1 MYKRTKNINLILA
14 AVMGFSLC
22 SGTVYAAEEENSA
35 LSEADASVSSWD
47 GTKAWEEAFGSDAS
61 AFLEKVDEQYAYDL
75 TYKLSTDPAYLT
87 NEMGFRTSGSDAEHA
102 AADFL
107 AEEMES
113 IGLTDVEKVP
123 VSVDKW
129 QFNGASLTID
139 GTDISMMPV
148 SYMVNGTSA
157 DGITAEIVDCG
168 TGFAADYEGKDVE
181 GKIALVGVDQYNI
194 AWIDQY
200 LYEAKEQG
208 AAALVTYD
216 VDGYA
221 AYSDDMINIQD
232 VCCEDVMPTVAISA
246 NQYRTI
252 SEALAQGNTTATL
265 TVDSV
270 MEPGTSYNVIGKI
283 EGRSSEQQILFA
295 GHYDMYF
302 NGFQDDCSSMG
313 VIFAVAKAMKGSGY
327 VPENDIV
334 FVAHGAEEWGATG
347 TEFDWTRGAW
357 EMINN
362 VYPEWGKNTLALF
375 NFELAAFYEGAD
387 QFAISCVPEFAP
399 LVKTLAE
406 NSDLLQGAVDPIFA
420 NGINP
425 ESVDTTTMEDGVSYR
440 ASGVPYLINVTGTC
454 AGDEDTDT
462 VSWTQQHYHTQSDDA
477 STYSPEVMT
486 SNIKLFGLLAQ
497 YVDQIPALELDFTAA
512 CDDLAESLDQD
523 TAVQA
528 GADTESYEKS
538 LADFRAAADTWN
550 AQTAKI
556 NADYFEALNSGA
568 EESALEELHQTARE
582 HNARTLEAF
591 QAVQDNFISIEF
603 SSDIVVRHVGYQD
616 NVELLNGILAALEN
630 GELTTE
636 DGTGALDLAGQ
647 LNAATEYGYC
657 IFSQNAAKSVQ
668 NHVDAAVE
676 GQKYWGNNKGF
687 ILTDTGAATASLVQQ
702 QESGDTDFTD
712 EIAAYNAALDQQL
725 LLLKDA
731 INNEAAA
738 MQGVVKLLEA

>member
-14 AVMGFSLC
+14 AVMGISLC
-22 SGTVYAAEEENSA
+22 SGTVYAADSENAA
-35 LSEADASVSSWD
+35 LSEIAASNVSFDSV
-47 GTKAWEEAFGSDAS
+47 KAWEQTAGSAAS
-61 AFLEKVDEQYAYDL
+61 AFLDKVDEQYAYDL

-113 IGLTDVEKVP
+113 LGLSDVEKVP

-129 QFNGASLTID
+129 QFNSASLTID

-148 SYMVNGTSA
+148 SYMVNGT
-157 DGITAEIVDCG
+157 DTNGITAEIVDCG
-168 TGFAADYEGKDVE
+168 TGFAADYEGKDVK
-181 GKIALVGVDQYNI
+181 GKIALVGVDQYNT

-200 LYEAKEQG
+200 IYEAQEQG

-270 MEPGTSYNVIGKI
+270 MEPGTSYNVVGRIK
-283 EGRSSEQQILFA
+283 GRSSDQQILFA

-313 VIFAVAKAMKGSGY
+313 VIFAVAKAMIDSGY

-334 FVAHGAEEWGATG
+334 FIAHGAEEWGATG

-362 VYPEWGKNTLALF
+362 VYPEWGKKTLALF

-406 NSDLLQGAVDPIFA
+406 NSELLQGTVDPIFS

-440 ASGVPYLINVTGTC
+440 ASGVPYFINVTGTC
-454 AGDEDTDT
+454 AGDEDSDT
-462 VSWTQQHYHTQSDDA
+462 ISWTQQHYHTQSDDA

-512 CDDLAESLDQD
+512 CDDLAETLDPD
-523 TAVQA
+523 TAAQS

-538 LADFRAAADTWN
+538 LTELRAAAESWN

-556 NADYFEALNSGA
+556 NADYFAALTAGE
-568 EESALEELHQTARE
+568 EESILDELCQTARE
-582 HNARTLEAF
+582 HNTRTLEAF

-603 SSDIVVRHVGYQD
+603 SSDIVTRHVGYQN
-616 NVELLNGILAALEN
+616 NVELLNGILAVLEI
-630 GELTTE
+630 GQPIAT
-636 DGTGALDLAGQ
+636 DGTSILDLASQ
-647 LNAATEYGYC
+647 LNAFTEYGYC
-657 IFSQNAAKSVQ
+657 IFSPAAVKNVQ
-668 NHVDAAVE
+668 NHVNAAVE

-687 ILTDTGAATASLVQQ
+687 ILTDTGAATASLVQKL
-702 QESGDTDFTD
+702 ESGDTDFTD
-712 EIAAYNAALDQQL
+712 EIAAYNAALEQQL
-725 LLLKDA
+725 PLLKDA

-738 MQGVVKLLEA
+738 MQGVVKLLEE

>member
-1 MYKRTKNINLILA
+1 
-14 AVMGFSLC
+14 
-22 SGTVYAAEEENSA
+22 
-35 LSEADASVSSWD
+35 
-47 GTKAWEEAFGSDAS
+47 
-61 AFLEKVDEQYAYDL
+61 
-75 TYKLSTDPAYLT
+75 
-87 NEMGFRTSGSDAEHA
+87 MGFRTSGSDAEHA

-107 AEEMES
+107 AEEMKA

-129 QFNGASLTID
+129 QFNSASLTID

-148 SYMVNGTSA
+148 SYMLNGTDA

-168 TGFAADYEGKDVE
+168 MGFASDYEGKDVKD
-181 GKIALVGVDQYNI
+181 KIALVGVDQYNI

-221 AYSDDMINIQD
+221 SYSDDMVNIQD
-232 VCCEDVMPTVAISA
+232 VCCEDLMPTVAISA

-252 SEALAQGNTTATL
+252 SEALANGNTNATL
-265 TVDSV
+265 TIDSV
-270 MEPGTSYNVIGKI
+270 MEPGTSYNVVGRIK
-283 EGRSSEQQILFA
+283 GRSSEQQILFV

-313 VIFAVAKAMKGSGY
+313 VIFAIAKAMKDSGY

-362 VYPEWGKNTLALF
+362 VYPEWGSKTLALF

-387 QFAISCVPEFAP
+387 QFSISCVPEFAP

-406 NSDLLQGAVDPIFA
+406 KSGLLQSAVDPIFS

-425 ESVDTTTMEDGVSYR
+425 ESIDTTTMEDGVSYR
-440 ASGVPYLINVTGTC
+440 ASGVPYFINVTGTC
-454 AGDEDTDT
+454 AGDADNDTI
-462 VSWTQQHYHTQSDDA
+462 SWTQQHYHTQSDDA

-486 SNIKLFGLLAQ
+486 SNIQLFGLLAQ
-497 YVDQIPALELDFTAA
+497 YVDQLLALELDFTAA
-512 CDDLAESLDQD
+512 CDDLAENLNLD

-528 GADTESYEKS
+528 GADTESYEEALSS
-538 LADFRAAADTWN
+538 LRTAVENWN
-550 AQTAKI
+550 AQTEKI
-556 NADYFEALNSGA
+556 NVDYFAALDSGA
-568 EESALEELHQTARE
+568 TEDVLDELRQTARE
-582 HNARTLEAF
+582 HNTKTLEAF

-603 SSDIVVRHVGYQD
+603 SSDIVTRHVGYQD
-616 NVELLNGILAALEN
+616 NIELLNGILAALEN
-630 GELTTE
+630 GELTNE
-636 DGTGALDLAGQ
+636 SSTGALDLAAQ
-647 LNAATEYGYC
+647 LNAFTEYGYF
-657 IFSQNAAKSVQ
+657 IFSQDAAKSVQ

-687 ILTDTGAATASLVQQ
+687 IITDTGAATASLVQKS
-702 QESGDTDFTD
+702 ESGATDFND
-712 EIAAYNAALDQQL
+712 EITTYHAALDQQL
-725 LLLKDA
+725 PLYKDA
-731 INNEAAA
+731 IQKETIA
-738 MQGVVKLLEA
+738 MQGLAKLLRK